1 MKGPI
6 LFFRSKPKQALG
18 MKARLV
24 RASPSAGSGPAT
36 SRPSFDRSN
45 RKGQKKITTKAEED
59 EEGSSITTITTDS
72 TCTSAFTANS
82 PTFSMNMRDSKRFET
97 SPSSSLSEDSF
108 SVSSAVAASPTSAST
123 SPSPTCL
130 PNDCNKNDMDIYFGL
145 PVHPGTRGFQMVV
158 QSYYNELL
166 SQQQKQQQEKQ
177 QILKQQEGENEKQS
191 QRQTQIVFNPMIYQ
205 AIMERVPSTCHYFVR
220 EATSAPESVT
230 AAATVDDDSTK
241 HADVSATHNK
251 PRPALASSASSW
263 IDVTK
268 DKRKLIRLVGESWR
282 RAKFSSL

>member
-108 SVSSAVAASPTSAST
+108 SVASAKKTRISLRIERGH
-123 SPSPTCL
+123 CL
-130 PNDCNKNDMDIYFGL
+130 KPFGVKRWPHL
-145 PVHPGTRGFQMVV
+145 
-158 QSYYNELL
+158 N
-166 SQQQKQQQEKQ
+166 
-177 QILKQQEGENEKQS
+177 
-191 QRQTQIVFNPMIYQ
+191 
-205 AIMERVPSTCHYFVR
+205 
-220 EATSAPESVT
+220 
-230 AAATVDDDSTK
+230 
-241 HADVSATHNK
+241 
-251 PRPALASSASSW
+251 AL
-263 IDVTK
+263 
-268 DKRKLIRLVGESWR
+268 
-282 RAKFSSL
+282 